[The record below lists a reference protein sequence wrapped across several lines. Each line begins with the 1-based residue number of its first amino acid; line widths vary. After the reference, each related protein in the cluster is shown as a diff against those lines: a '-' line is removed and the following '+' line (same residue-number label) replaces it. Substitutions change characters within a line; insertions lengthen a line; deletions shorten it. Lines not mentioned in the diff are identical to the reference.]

1 MNQISHIEIDGH
13 KIGCYRSG
21 SGELMLLVHGITT
34 YSFIWKDMVPGLAEN
49 FDVIAIDLL
58 GCGDSD
64 MPEGV
69 DYSISAQADMLKNVL
84 EQLSIEKVHLVC
96 HDIGGGVG
104 QIFAVRYPERLHD
117 LVLINSVAYDFWP
130 VQPIVSMRTPI
141 IRQLGMALLDIG
153 FFKLLVKRGVYHKE
167 RVTDELME
175 LFYRPVKSAE
185 GKAAFLHLA
194 KCLDNMHLMDIAD
207 DLRELQVPVLII
219 RGDADI
225 YLKPD
230 ISEKL
235 HGEIKSSRL
244 ERVPTGGHFIQVDE
258 PDLLVKMI
266 SEFCSDKANTPI
278 AS

>member
-1 MNQISHIEIDGH
+1 MNIGMNQTSHIEIEGH
-13 KIGCYRSG
+13 KIACHRSG
-21 SGELMLLVHGITT
+21 SGEPMLLVHGITT
-34 YSFIWKDMVPGLAEN
+34 YSFIWRDMVPDLSSD
-49 FDVIAIDLL
+49 FDVIALDLL

-64 MPEGV
+64 MPKGV
-69 DYSISAQADMLKNVL
+69 DYSISAQADMLKKVL
-84 EQLSIEKVHLVC
+84 DRLGIEKVHLVC

-104 QIFAVRYPERLHD
+104 QIFAVRYPDRLHD

-153 FFKLLVKRGVYHKE
+153 FFKLLIKRGVYHKE

-175 LFYRPVKSAE
+175 MFYRPVKSAE

-194 KCLDNMHLMDIAD
+194 KCLDNLHLMDIAD
-207 DLRELQVPVLII
+207 DLRKLHVPVLII
-219 RGDADI
+219 RGEADI

-235 HGEIKSSRL
+235 HREIKGSRL
-244 ERVPTGGHFIQVDE
+244 ERIPTGGHFIQLDE
-258 PDLLVKMI
+258 PELLVKMI
-266 SEFCSDKANTPI
+266 NRFICENI
-278 AS
+278 